1 MPVEA
6 RELTHTYNA
15 DSPFESTALD
25 KVSFTIHDGEFIGI
39 IGHTGSGKSTLIQH
53 LNGLLKPTGGTV
65 IVNGMDLADKG
76 TNMKE
81 VRRTIGLVFQYPEYQ
96 LFEETVEKDIAF
108 GPKNLGLDEKKIATR
123 VRDAMRLVDLD
134 YAQFANKSP
143 FELSGGQKRRVAIA
157 GVLAMEPD
165 ILILDEPTAG
175 LDPYG
180 RDYIL
185 GLVEN
190 WHKLGR
196 TILMVSHSMDDV
208 ARFADRIFVMNHGR
222 LEMQGTPDEVF
233 AEEERLRSMGLD
245 MPAVTTLAGELS
257 RRGFDLPR
265 HIHTMDEM
273 ERALVGLLGG
283 EKHA

>member
-25 KVSFTIHDGEFIGI
+25 KVSFTINDGEFIGI

-65 IVNGMDLADKG
+65 IVNGMDLTAKG

-208 ARFADRIFVMNHGR
+208 ARFADRIFVMNHGK

-233 AEEERLRSMGLD
+233 AQEERLRAMGLD
-245 MPAVTTLAGELS
+245 VPAVTTLAGELS

>member
-1 MPVEA
+1 MPIEV
-6 RELTHTYNA
+6 RHLTHTYSEGSA
-15 DSPFESTALD
+15 FQATAIRDVNL
-25 KVSFTIHDGEFIGI
+25 TIEDGEFVAV
-39 IGHTGSGKSTLIQH
+39 IGHTGSGKSTLVQH

-65 IVNGMDLADKG
+65 IVNGMDLTAKG

-81 VRRTIGLVFQYPEYQ
+81 VCRTIGLVFQYPEYQ

-245 MPAVTTLAGELS
+245 VPAVTTLAGELS